1 MIFSEWQYKEIVKS
15 VDVNPFLGGLLP
27 GLDLLWCEPNL
38 YLTLCILYGVRA
50 VTHIALRA

>member
-50 VTHIALRA
+50 VANIALRA

>member
-27 GLDLLWCEPNL
+27 GLDLLWREPNL

-50 VTHIALRA
+50 VTNIALRA